1 MFLDGI
7 VNHFLSQ
14 ILEKIKVVQ
23 DIDREVLLNVARTS
37 LNTKV
42 DKEIAEILT
51 EVWLFDTTGFVR
63 AATSLAFDF
72 FSL

>member
-1 MFLDGI
+1 MILDSI
-7 VNHFLSQ
+7 LNLFFQ

-51 EVWLFDTTGFVR
+51 EVSQQNFFVR
-63 AATSLAFDF
+63 TAFIIG
-72 FSL
+72 L